1 MSFRGQ
7 RSSPRACSRGN
18 SATTQGQ
25 YSLLTGDSTD
35 ATRAKTSTQ
44 TQSGTA
50 LGTANAGGVFD
61 GTLHQVGWIDTG
73 TVNTVRKDEGAGT
86 GSWYSRSGA
95 TLTPDRTALGA
106 IPRSTISGFYAGDL
120 YEFITWGSALDA
132 TTCAAVSLNQKS
144 FYGTP

>member
-1 MSFRGQ
+1 M
-7 RSSPRACSRGN
+7 
-18 SATTQGQ
+18 
-25 YSLLTGDSTD
+25 
-35 ATRAKTSTQ
+35 
-44 TQSGTA
+44 
-50 LGTANAGGVFD
+50 
-61 GTLHQVGWIDTG
+61 GWIDTG